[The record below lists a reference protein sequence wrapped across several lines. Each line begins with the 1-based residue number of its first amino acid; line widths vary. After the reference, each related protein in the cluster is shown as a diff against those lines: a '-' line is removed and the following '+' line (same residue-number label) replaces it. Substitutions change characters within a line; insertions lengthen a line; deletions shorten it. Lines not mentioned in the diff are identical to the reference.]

1 MTHWLHQAIIT
12 QADPAGGGFGMF
24 IPLVLMFGIMYFL
37 IIRPQQKKQKE
48 QQAFLSALK
57 VGDKVVTQ
65 GGLFGTITQ
74 VEPDV
79 VTLDL
84 GNKVKVKVLRSLVSG
99 QQPGSAPVAP
109 AEDKK

>member
-12 QADPAGGGFGMF
+12 QADAGAGGGFGMF

-84 GNKVKVKVLRSLVSG
+84 GGKVKVKVLRSLVSG
-99 QQPGSAPVAP
+99 QQPSAAP
-109 AEDKK
+109 AEDTK